1 MSFNRIPPI
10 KCLVTFEALARLR
23 SATKAADELFVTP
36 SAVTHRI
43 RQLETQLGFQLFEK
57 NDFSL
62 TDAGAAYLRHVHSG
76 LHELEK
82 MTGGHVASATRLRV
96 AVTPTFCRQ
105 ILMPNLALFRIAYPE
120 IELVLQVSIPLLDVK
135 AEPSD
140 IEIRFGS
147 GDYKDVDSRLI
158 LTDEIFPACS
168 PSYLDEAGPF
178 EGFRTEEEVA
188 GAHLIRSPLEPWS
201 PWFRHV
207 GLLRKEPAS
216 GSQFNDIGLIYDAAA
231 SGFGVALVRKKLGA
245 QWLESGRLVR
255 LSGDAIPCTHNHH
268 LCWSPSALN
277 RWECAAFADW
287 LTALLR
293 QR

>member
-10 KCLVTFEALARLR
+10 KCLVTFEAVARLR
-23 SATKAADELFVTP
+23 SATKAADEQFVTP

-43 RQLETQLGFQLFEK
+43 RQLENQLGFTLFEK

-62 TDAGAAYLRHVHSG
+62 TDAGAAYLRHVSSG

-82 MTGGHVASATRLRV
+82 MTGCSNSSTARLRV

-105 ILMPNLALFRIAYPE
+105 VLMPNLALFRIAYPE

-147 GDYKDVDSRLI
+147 GDYKDVDSQLI
-158 LTDEIFPACS
+158 MTDEMFPACS
-168 PSYLDEAGPF
+168 PSYLDDVGPF
-178 EGFRTEEEVA
+178 KGFRTEEEVA
-188 GAHLIRSPLEPWS
+188 GAHLIRSPLEPWG
-201 PWFRHV
+201 PWFRHT
-207 GLLRKEPAS
+207 GLASKEPAS
-216 GSQFNDIGLIYDAAA
+216 GSQYNDIGLIYDAAA
-231 SGFGVALVRKKLGA
+231 SGFGVALVRRKLGA
-245 QWLESGRLVR
+245 QWLTSGRLVQ
-255 LSGDAIPCTHNHH
+255 LSNDAIPCTHNHH
-268 LCWSPSALN
+268 LCWSPGALN

-287 LTALLR
+287 LIGLLK
-293 QR
+293 Q